1 MSRQLGKM
9 LTTNWSSEFD
19 ELTTQLQLE
28 ILNVSSKKVEML
40 SVAQIAE
47 AVLNA
52 TKAWSDV
59 GVIGILL
66 TVGLLLLERKVCSIQ
81 KQQWGE
87 WKVLLQAMAALEEGI
102 SPRVWLMLDQ

>member
-1 MSRQLGKM
+1 M
-9 LTTNWSSEFD
+9 LTTNWSSELD
-19 ELTTQLQLE
+19 ELTTQLRLE

-52 TKAWSDV
+52 TKAWSGV

-66 TVGLLLLERKVCSIQ
+66 IVGLLLLGRKVCSIQ
-81 KQQWGE
+81 KQQRGE
-87 WKVLLQAMAALEEGI
+87 RKVLLQAMAALEEGI
-102 SPRVWLMLDQ
+102 SPRVWLNMLDQ